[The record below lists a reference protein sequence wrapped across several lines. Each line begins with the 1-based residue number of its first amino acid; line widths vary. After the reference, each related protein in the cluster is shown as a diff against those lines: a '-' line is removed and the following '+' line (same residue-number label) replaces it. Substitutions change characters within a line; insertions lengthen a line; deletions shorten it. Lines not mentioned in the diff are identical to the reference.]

1 MKGNKTDLEYNQRL
15 KEIITG
21 SIKIFILMVMIIIVL
36 NIHFQMREAIKTQRL
51 YTKKLIQY
59 YESDMTSQDFMSV
72 P

>member
-36 NIHFQMREAIKTQRL
+36 NIHFQMREVIKTQRL